1 MNLSHIHHVLTEA
14 KKITNHSEYVII
26 GSLTA
31 LGLKVPPPD
40 EMVRSIDVDLYPK
53 DDPARAG
60 EVAAIIGQGSAFEDK
75 YGYYVDAASPD
86 LPTLPDGWENRFVVH
101 DFGDV
106 RALFL
111 ELNDAAISKYA
122 RGEIRDRIWI
132 QGGLKAGLLSMPTIE
147 YRLRETSFLDD
158 MEEKS
163 VKQRISEDKESL
175 NLDLKT

>member
-14 KKITNHSEYVII
+14 KKITSHIDYVII

-31 LGLKVPPPD
+31 LGISVPPPD

-53 DDPARAG
+53 DDPARAS
-60 EVAAIIGQGSAFEDK
+60 EIAALIGQGSAFEDE
-75 YGYYVDAASPD
+75 YGYYVDAASPE
-86 LPTLPDGWENRFVVH
+86 LPTLPDGWEDRFVIH

-132 QGGLKAGLLSMPTIE
+132 KEGLKANLLSMPTIE
-147 YRLRETSFLDD
+147 YRLRETAFLDD
-158 MEEKS
+158 FEEKA
-163 VKQRISEDKESL
+163 VKQRVQEDRESL
-175 NLDLKT
+175 NLD

>member
-1 MNLSHIHHVLTEA
+1 MNLNHIHHVLTEA
-14 KKITNHSEYVII
+14 KKITNHTDYVII

-31 LGLKVPPPD
+31 LGLNIAPPD
-40 EMVRSIDVDLYPK
+40 EMVRSIDVDMYPK
-53 DDPARAG
+53 DDPGRAG
-60 EVAAIIGQGSAFEDK
+60 EIAAIIGQGSAFEDE

-86 LPTLPDGWENRFVVH
+86 LPTLPDGWEDRFVVH

-132 QGGLKAGLLSMPTIE
+132 HEGLKAKLLSMPTIE
-147 YRLRETSFLDD
+147 YRLRQTAFLDEF
-158 MEEKS
+158 EENS
-163 VKQRISEDKESL
+163 VKRRINEDRSSL
-175 NLDLKT
+175 KLD